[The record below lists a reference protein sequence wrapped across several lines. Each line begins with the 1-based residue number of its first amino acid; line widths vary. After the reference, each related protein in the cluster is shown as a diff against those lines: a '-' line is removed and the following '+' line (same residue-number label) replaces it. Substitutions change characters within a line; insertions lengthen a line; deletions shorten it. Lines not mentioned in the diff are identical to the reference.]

1 MASSATSRVNQRP
14 ELRLARLFGNSDLS
28 GTLTSLAQGLGVQ
41 LKVLDHEDKPVLALG
56 RETSGKNTPQQ
67 VVRVPVEV
75 MDFRAG
81 LVELSDGVLH
91 GADELE
97 RFAEAVAGILRER
110 LYLEYEIANI
120 ADELG
125 EKYEEINLLYQLSES
140 LGAVFDPQKVC
151 QIALREA
158 VQALRVRRASVMVYD
173 KKVGKL
179 RIFAAVGIPEE
190 VVQEVEVAP
199 GEGISGYVFENG
211 EPLLVEDVDSCAFV
225 DRAQG
230 DNDGRDY
237 ETGSFVSVPMLC
249 SPMRVKD
256 ERLGVMNLA
265 DKVDGK
271 PFTSGDLKLLTA
283 IASVTA
289 ISLYN
294 SFLVQEVRENERLRK
309 ELEIA
314 NTIQTSLLPK
324 RVPQIPGLDL
334 AAVYRVAKKV
344 GGDYYDFYTDETQL
358 LSLVVADV
366 SGHNIGAALM
376 MVEARSVIRSEMSRW
391 RDPAEILHGTNSL
404 IYEDLEGGQLF
415 VSAFCARLDP
425 GSWLMEY
432 ANAGHC
438 QPVWVDGKSGEIRRL
453 DADGMLLGIWP
464 EVAFEKRTI
473 ELKEGDVVFI
483 FTDGASEARSPSGE
497 QFSEER
503 LAEIVAAHRHL
514 SAGEILNVVQEEL
527 MAFTKSESFSDDVTM
542 VVLRRVGDNER

>member
-1 MASSATSRVNQRP
+1 MAGGATTDLRERP
-14 ELRLARLFGNSDLS
+14 ELRLTRLFGNSDI
-28 GTLTSLAQGLGVQ
+28 GTTLASLAEGLGIR
-41 LKVLDHEDKPVLALG
+41 LTVLDSEEKPIATWGQNGKSKTAAG
-56 RETSGKNTPQQ
+56 R
-67 VVRVPVEV
+67 VVRLPVEV

-81 LVELSDGVLH
+81 LVELEDGVFH
-91 GADELE
+91 GPEELQ

-140 LGAVFDPQKVC
+140 LGAVFDPRKVC
-151 QIALREA
+151 EIALREA

-173 KKVGKL
+173 KKIQKL
-179 RIFAAVGIPEE
+179 RIYAAIGIPES
-190 VVQEVEVAP
+190 VVEEVEVAP
-199 GEGISGYVFENG
+199 GEGISGYVFETG
-211 EPLLVEDVDSCAFV
+211 EPLLVEDVGSCAVVV
-225 DRAQG
+225 DKLPASR
-230 DNDGRDY
+230 NY
-237 ETGSFVSVPMLC
+237 ETTSFVSVPVLC

-265 DKVDGK
+265 DKLDAK

-289 ISLYN
+289 IALYN
-294 SFLVQEVRENERLRK
+294 SFLVQEVRETERLRK

-324 RVPQIPGLDL
+324 RLPKIPGVDL
-334 AAVYRVAKKV
+334 AAVYRIAKKV

-391 RDPAEILHGTNSL
+391 RDPAEILNGTNKV
-404 IYEDLEGGQLF
+404 IFEDLEGGQLF

-425 GSWLMEY
+425 GSWLMEF

-438 QPVWVDGKSGEIRRL
+438 QPVWVDGKTGEIRRL

-464 EVAFEKRTI
+464 EVMFEKKTI
-473 ELKEGDVVFI
+473 ELGEGDVIFI

-497 QFSEER
+497 QFGEER
-503 LAEIVAAHRHL
+503 LAEIVAENRHL
-514 SAGEILNVVQEEL
+514 SAKEILDVVQDHL
-527 MAFTKSESFSDDVTM
+527 TAFTQTDKFSDDVTM
-542 VVLRRVGDNER
+542 MVLRRESDKKG

>member
-1 MASSATSRVNQRP
+1 LAGGATTDLSKRP
-14 ELRLARLFGNSDLS
+14 ELRLTRLFGNSDI
-28 GTLTSLAQGLGVQ
+28 GTTLASLAEGLGVR
-41 LKVLDHEDKPVLALG
+41 LTVLDNEEKPIASWG
-56 RETSGKNTPQQ
+56 ADEPHKGAANH
-67 VVRVPVEV
+67 VVRLPVEV

-81 LVELSDGVLH
+81 LVELQDGVLH
-91 GADELE
+91 SQDELQ
-97 RFAEAVAGILRER
+97 RLAEAVTGILRER

-140 LGAVFDPQKVC
+140 LGAVFDPRKVC
-151 QIALREA
+151 EIALREA

-173 KKVGKL
+173 KKIQKL
-179 RIFAAVGIPEE
+179 RIYAAVGIPES
-190 VVQEVEVAP
+190 VVEEVEVAP
-199 GEGISGYVFENG
+199 GEGISGYVFETG
-211 EPLLVEDVDSCAFV
+211 EPLLVEDVDSCAVVV
-225 DRAQG
+225 DKLPDSRSYQ
-230 DNDGRDY
+230 
-237 ETGSFVSVPMLC
+237 TTSFVSVPVLC

-265 DKVDGK
+265 DKLDAK

-294 SFLVQEVRENERLRK
+294 SFLVQEVRETERLRK

-324 RVPQIPGLDL
+324 RLPKIPGVDL
-334 AAVYRVAKKV
+334 AAVYRIAKKV

-391 RDPAEILHGTNSL
+391 RDPAEILHGTNKV
-404 IYEDLEGGQLF
+404 IFEDLEGGQLF

-425 GSWLMEY
+425 GSWLMEF

-438 QPVWVDGKSGEIRRL
+438 QPVWVDGKTGEIRRL

-464 EVAFEKRTI
+464 EVVFEKKTI
-473 ELKEGDVVFI
+473 ELGEGDVIFI

-497 QFSEER
+497 QFGEER
-503 LAEIVAAHRHL
+503 LAEIVAANRHL
-514 SAGEILNVVQEEL
+514 SAKEILDVVQDHL
-527 MAFTKSESFSDDVTM
+527 TAFTQTDKFSDDVTM
-542 VVLRRVGDNER
+542 MVLRRESGKKG

>member
-1 MASSATSRVNQRP
+1 
-14 ELRLARLFGNSDLS
+14 
-28 GTLTSLAQGLGVQ
+28 
-41 LKVLDHEDKPVLALG
+41 
-56 RETSGKNTPQQ
+56 
-67 VVRVPVEV
+67 
-75 MDFRAG
+75 
-81 LVELSDGVLH
+81 
-91 GADELE
+91 
-97 RFAEAVAGILRER
+97 
-110 LYLEYEIANI
+110 
-120 ADELG
+120 
-125 EKYEEINLLYQLSES
+125 
-140 LGAVFDPQKVC
+140 
-151 QIALREA
+151 
-158 VQALRVRRASVMVYD
+158 
-173 KKVGKL
+173 
-179 RIFAAVGIPEE
+179 
-190 VVQEVEVAP
+190 
-199 GEGISGYVFENG
+199 
-211 EPLLVEDVDSCAFV
+211 
-225 DRAQG
+225 
-230 DNDGRDY
+230 
-237 ETGSFVSVPMLC
+237 
-249 SPMRVKD
+249 MRVKD

>member
-1 MASSATSRVNQRP
+1 MAGGATTDLSKRP
-14 ELRLARLFGNSDLS
+14 ELRLTRLFGNSDI
-28 GTLTSLAQGLGVQ
+28 GTTLASLAEGLGVR
-41 LKVLDHEDKPVLALG
+41 LTVLDNEEKPIASWG
-56 RETSGKNTPQQ
+56 ADEPHKGTTNH
-67 VVRVPVEV
+67 VVRLPVEV

-81 LVELSDGVLH
+81 VVELQDGILH
-91 GADELE
+91 SQDELQ
-97 RFAEAVAGILRER
+97 RLAEAVTGILRER

-140 LGAVFDPQKVC
+140 LGAVFDPRKVC
-151 QIALREA
+151 EIALREA

-173 KKVGKL
+173 KKIQKL
-179 RIFAAVGIPEE
+179 RIYAAVGIPES
-190 VVQEVEVAP
+190 VVEKVEVAP
-199 GEGISGYVFENG
+199 GEGISGYVFETG
-211 EPLLVEDVDSCAFV
+211 EPLLVEDVDSCAVVV
-225 DRAQG
+225 DKLPDSRSYQ
-230 DNDGRDY
+230 
-237 ETGSFVSVPMLC
+237 TTSFVSVPVLC

-265 DKVDGK
+265 DKLDAK

-289 ISLYN
+289 IALYN
-294 SFLVQEVRENERLRK
+294 SFLVQEVRETERLRK

-324 RVPQIPGLDL
+324 RLPKIPGVDL
-334 AAVYRVAKKV
+334 AAVYRIAKKV

-391 RDPAEILHGTNSL
+391 RDPAEILHGTNKV
-404 IYEDLEGGQLF
+404 IFEDLEGGQLF

-425 GSWLMEY
+425 GSWLMEF

-438 QPVWVDGKSGEIRRL
+438 QPVWVDGKTGEIRRL

-464 EVAFEKRTI
+464 EVVFEKKTI
-473 ELKEGDVVFI
+473 ELGEGDVVFI

-497 QFSEER
+497 QFGEER
-503 LAEIVAAHRHL
+503 LAEIVAANRHL
-514 SAGEILNVVQEEL
+514 SAKEILDVVQDHL
-527 MAFTKSESFSDDVTM
+527 TAFTQTDKFSDDVTM
-542 VVLRRVGDNER
+542 MVLRRESDKKG